1 MTADTDTPTTHRRPW
16 WRGWPPAIVAVLL
29 AVITITGLTTA
40 LATRSQAAVQ
50 APGLTHQSWTE
61 RDGRVCTAAAAGGSV
76 ALSCAYRP
84 LLVGTGQ

>member
-16 WRGWPPAIVAVLL
+16 WRGWPPAIDAVLH
-29 AVITITGLTTA
+29 AVITNTGLTAA

-50 APGLTHQSWTE
+50 APGLTHRSWTE
-61 RDGRVCTAAAAGGSV
+61 PDGRFCTAATAGESI

-84 LLVGTGQ
+84 LLVGSGQ

>member
-29 AVITITGLTTA
+29 AVITITGLTAA
-40 LATRSQAAVQ
+40 LATRSQASVR
-50 APGLTHQSWTE
+50 APGITHQSWTE
-61 RDGRVCTAAAAGGSV
+61 PDGKTCTAATAGESI

-84 LLVGTGQ
+84 LLVGSGQ